1 MGVTKFVNW
10 ERRLVFWRCKTVRS
24 KMRAESV
31 HQSNL
36 GRQETWL
43 RSGEHSSMLCRS
55 LESAAT
61 IEIQGHKQPPLL
73 AGATFVGRS
82 GLDSGTLELK
92 EGCMWSVSSG
102 GVANTIMNV
111 VIVRFAT

>member
-1 MGVTKFVNW
+1 
-10 ERRLVFWRCKTVRS
+10 
-24 KMRAESV
+24 MRPGLV
-31 HQSNL
+31 HQTNL
-36 GRQETWL
+36 DRQETWL
-43 RSGEHSSMLCRS
+43 RSGEHSSIPCRS

-61 IEIQGHKQPPLL
+61 IEIQGHKQPPLP
-73 AGATFVGRS
+73 AGPTFVGRS

-92 EGCMWSVSSG
+92 VGCMWSVSSG